1 MARWVAVHDRR
12 TGTYLELHDGPEDET
27 PRTRERGV
35 LTSRNA
41 NLKKT
46 IGAEVAPDLSH
57 LESASLELQPS
68 EDMPFDDC
76 GRLRGHPQYG
86 LPSRTG
92 WTPRD
97 ETEVVEVLFSH
108 TVRPRPRYLS
118 ALSVSH
124 RKIAFV

>member
-57 LESASLELQPS
+57 LESASLELQLS

-76 GRLRGHPQYG
+76 GRLRGTRSMACPAGQG
-86 LPSRTG
+86 GRRATKRKSLKSC
-92 WTPRD
+92 
-97 ETEVVEVLFSH
+97 
-108 TVRPRPRYLS
+108 S
-118 ALSVSH
+118 ATQSAPA
-124 RKIAFV
+124 RGI